1 MYDLSYCTFELGSW
15 LGLIEEVYDGMVG
28 VVDVF
33 LAVLRLLV
41 VLLVRVEL
49 PLDEVVRQ
57 VDWYCLILVQR
68 VIGVIKPETQ
78 TSCNESIRINMN
90 RKIVKSKIDV

>member
-1 MYDLSYCTFELGSW
+1 MYDLSYCTFELGSR

-33 LAVLRLLV
+33 LTVLRVLV

-49 PLDEVVRQ
+49 PLDKVVRQ
-57 VDWYCLILVQR
+57 VDWNCLILV
-68 VIGVIKPETQ
+68 
-78 TSCNESIRINMN
+78 
-90 RKIVKSKIDV
+90 

>member
-1 MYDLSYCTFELGSW
+1 MYDLSYCTFELGSR

-33 LAVLRLLV
+33 LAVLCLLV

-49 PLDEVVRQ
+49 PLDKVVRQ
-57 VDWYCLILVQR
+57 VNWNCLILV
-68 VIGVIKPETQ
+68 
-78 TSCNESIRINMN
+78 
-90 RKIVKSKIDV
+90 

>member
-1 MYDLSYCTFELGSW
+1 MYDLSYCTFELGSR

-33 LAVLRLLV
+33 LAVLRVLV

-49 PLDEVVRQ
+49 PLDKVVRQ
-57 VDWYCLILVQR
+57 VDWNCLILV
-68 VIGVIKPETQ
+68 
-78 TSCNESIRINMN
+78 
-90 RKIVKSKIDV
+90 

>member
-1 MYDLSYCTFELGSW
+1 MYDLSYCTFELGSR

-41 VLLVRVEL
+41 VLLVCVEL
-49 PLDEVVRQ
+49 PLDKVVRQ
-57 VDWYCLILVQR
+57 IDWNCLILV
-68 VIGVIKPETQ
+68 
-78 TSCNESIRINMN
+78 
-90 RKIVKSKIDV
+90 

>member
-1 MYDLSYCTFELGSW
+1 MYDLSYCTFELGSR

-33 LAVLRLLV
+33 LAVLCLLV

-49 PLDEVVRQ
+49 PLDKVVGQ
-57 VDWYCLILVQR
+57 VDWNCLILV
-68 VIGVIKPETQ
+68 
-78 TSCNESIRINMN
+78 
-90 RKIVKSKIDV
+90 